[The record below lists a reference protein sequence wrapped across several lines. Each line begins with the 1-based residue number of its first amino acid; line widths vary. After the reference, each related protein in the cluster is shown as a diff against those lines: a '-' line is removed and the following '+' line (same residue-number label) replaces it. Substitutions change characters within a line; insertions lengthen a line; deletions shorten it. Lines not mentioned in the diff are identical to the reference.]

1 MEKKHRSRRK
11 CSVCRL
17 PVKGHPG
24 PCGPGNCVYEQ
35 APGSSD
41 EDFFYRLRNERRL
54 QDRVSQLRRES
65 KLEDIARSAWST
77 ATSDDGE
84 DKVEYRPT
92 SVPAKTFP
100 RSPGSSRGNQAR
112 QARARSEPAKISR
125 RKPAST
131 GAQDGESTESEDL
144 QRYTVKDLRSSKG
157 LVKEVDQ
164 VLDDLLDPTS
174 RSRYKKSARYKRSA
188 GVRAETPSDTSSSSS
203 SEDPGPRGARSARP
217 RSSRPDKHRKARSL
231 SRSRKTR
238 AHSPHRHKVQSYSR
252 QPYSSDTSSS
262 RSRGNKRSNRYKRS
276 TSIRANAPS
285 RPSDFS
291 STSSQEDLP
300 SRARSARPRFSRPD
314 KYHKKRSPSRPRKSR
329 ARTPHRRKTRT
340 HARQLSSDTSSSR
353 SRSRDRRKKSGK
365 TGRNRTINDCS
376 SARVKVEWPQERV
389 HFPGHGKRGG
399 VTYDELT
406 MPMFVHGYVKNV
418 IESHRVSHV
427 VEDKFIHLAD
437 LMFDAVYQDWVTV
450 RELHAS
456 MLYGL
461 ERGTLSWSDADLFAT
476 IRDRHYRTQGS
487 VSRGGNSGN
496 VQGAWS
502 VTGGRATGGY
512 QRPRYCGGF
521 QNGSCSLRSGH
532 YSMRWNSPV
541 LHVCSACLQVRH
553 IQEQHASKDC
563 PYRDPAFRL
572 AQTMQAEAGRG
583 TAPPPAQAGGASG
596 QRQGDRVA
604 SGRV

>member
-174 RSRYKKSARYKRSA
+174 RPRYKKSARYKRSA

-217 RSSRPDKHRKARSL
+217 RSSRPDKHHKARSL

-329 ARTPHRRKTRT
+329 ARTPHRRKSRT

-353 SRSRDRRKKSGK
+353 SRSRDRRKKSVLAYKSATFRSIMRAK
-365 TGRNRTINDCS
+365 TARTETLPFASRKPCKRRLGEAPPLPQLRPAAPVDKDKAIELHRAVCE
-376 SARVKVEWPQERV
+376 SACYNFEGARIPDLPMLQRLEALERA
-389 HFPGHGKRGG
+389 
-399 VTYDELT
+399 Y
-406 MPMFVHGYVKNV
+406 M
-418 IESHRVSHV
+418 
-427 VEDKFIHLAD
+427 AD
-437 LMFDAVYQDWVTV
+437 GV
-450 RELHAS
+450 REA
-456 MLYGL
+456 L
-461 ERGTLSWSDADLFAT
+461 EQVLDLA
-476 IRDRHYRTQGS
+476 
-487 VSRGGNSGN
+487 
-496 VQGAWS
+496 
-502 VTGGRATGGY
+502 
-512 QRPRYCGGF
+512 
-521 QNGSCSLRSGH
+521 
-532 YSMRWNSPV
+532 
-541 LHVCSACLQVRH
+541 
-553 IQEQHASKDC
+553 K
-563 PYRDPAFRL
+563 
-572 AQTMQAEAGRG
+572 
-583 TAPPPAQAGGASG
+583 APS
-596 QRQGDRVA
+596 
-604 SGRV
+604 